1 MSIQR
6 IGVGKRMSDA
16 IIHNGVLYTVEVPT
30 IKDGD
35 LHTQAQ
41 NILEVLEQALLQYG
55 TDKSKL
61 LSVTVYLKNVADVAE
76 FNAVW
81 DQWLPKGKTPVRA
94 CVQAQLVDPQWL
106 VEIQVIC
113 AI

>member
-6 IGVGKRMSDA
+6 IGVGARMSDA

-30 IKDGD
+30 IENGD
-35 LHTQAQ
+35 LQAQ
-41 NILEVLEQALLQYG
+41 SENILQVLEQALLDYG

-81 DQWLPKGKTPVRA
+81 DAWLPQGKTPVRA
-94 CVQAQLVDPQWL
+94 CVQAQLVNPKWL

>member
-6 IGVGKRMSDA
+6 IGVGARMSDA
-16 IIHNGVLYTVEVPT
+16 TIHNGVLYTVEVPT
-30 IKDGD
+30 IEGGD
-35 LHTQAQ
+35 LRTQTE
-41 NILEVLEQALLQYG
+41 NILAVLEQALLQYG

-61 LSVTVYLKNVADVAE
+61 LSVTVYLTNVANVAE

-81 DQWLPKGKTPVRA
+81 DQWLPQGKTPVRA
-94 CVQAQLVDPQWL
+94 CVQAQLVNPQWL

-113 AI
+113 AM